1 MSMHVVLHA
10 PTAGS
15 LARARSNARNL
26 RARRPDAEILIVV
39 NADGVAAAGTGG
51 DPETD
56 AMIRICE
63 NTLRSRELKCP
74 EHLKTVPAAVE
85 TLAELQAE
93 GWIYIRA

>member
-1 MSMHVVLHA
+1 MTMRVVLHA

-26 RARRPDAEILIVV
+26 LARRPDAEILIVV

-56 AMIRICE
+56 AAIRVCE
-63 NTLRSRELKCP
+63 NTLRSRNLTCP
-74 EHLKTVPAAVE
+74 DHLKTVPAAVE

>member
-1 MSMHVVLHA
+1 MSMRVILHA

-15 LARARSNARNL
+15 LTRARSNARNL
-26 RARRPDAEILIVV
+26 RARRPDTEILIVV

-56 AMIRICE
+56 AAIRICE
-63 NTLRSRELKCP
+63 NTLRARDLTCP
-74 EHLKTVPAAVE
+74 EHLQTVPAAVE
-85 TLAELQAE
+85 TLAELQAD